1 MQSKHFPRR
10 RPPWWPSNEAWPPS
24 GSADRRYWHN
34 MRGHFFQRVGCIFL
48 LLMLFAFG
56 GFTALFWLIANASSI
71 VNLPENVLA
80 ILRTAGIV
88 LALLLL
94 TILLLAG
101 RELRRTALPM
111 GDMLEAAGDIAEG
124 DYSTRVKERGTRE
137 VRALVRAFNTMA
149 ARLQAEDQQRRNLL
163 ADISHELRTPITVI
177 QGNLEGLLD
186 GIYPAD
192 PQHIEPIL
200 EETRVLSRVIDD
212 LRTISL
218 ADSGALNL
226 QRDPTDVGALI
237 DEVASSFR
245 MPAAAADIDL
255 KVEVQARL
263 PHVEVDATRI
273 REVLV
278 NLLANAL
285 RYTPPGGE
293 ITVRCWAEASDDRHL
308 AISVSDTGVGI
319 AAQDLPHIFDRFY
332 KTDESRGSGLGLAIA
347 KSLVVA
353 HGGEIT
359 ATSEPGSGTTIRII
373 LPL

>member
-1 MQSKHFPRR
+1 MQRKHFPRR

-24 GSADRRYWHN
+24 GSADHRYWQR
-34 MRGHFFQRVGCIFL
+34 MRGHFFRRVGCVFL

-56 GFTALFWLIANASSI
+56 GFTALFWLLANASSA

-88 LALLLL
+88 LALL
-94 TILLLAG
+94 ILAVILFAG
-101 RELRRTALPM
+101 RELRRTALPV
-111 GDMLEAAGDIAEG
+111 GDMLEAAGAIADG
-124 DYSTRVKERGTRE
+124 DYSTRVQERGPRE
-137 VRALVRAFNTMA
+137 VRALAQAFNIMA

-163 ADISHELRTPITVI
+163 ADVSHELRTPITVI

-192 PQHIEPIL
+192 PQHIAPIL

-226 QRDPTDVGALI
+226 QLESTDLGELI
-237 DEVASSFR
+237 EELASSFR
-245 MPAAAADIDL
+245 MQAAAADVTLYVD
-255 KVEVQARL
+255 VQARL
-263 PHVEVDATRI
+263 PRLEVDATRI
-273 REVLV
+273 REVLG

-285 RYTPPGGE
+285 RYTPQGGQ
-293 ITVRCWAEASDDRHL
+293 ITVRCWIEAGDDKHL
-308 AISVSDTGVGI
+308 SISVSDTGVGI

-332 KTDESRGSGLGLAIA
+332 KTEESHGTGLGLAIA

-353 HGGEIT
+353 HGGEI
-359 ATSEPGSGTTIRII
+359 AAESALGKGTTFRIT
-373 LPL
+373 LPM

>member
-1 MQSKHFPRR
+1 
-10 RPPWWPSNEAWPPS
+10 
-24 GSADRRYWHN
+24 
-34 MRGHFFQRVGCIFL
+34 
-48 LLMLFAFG
+48 MLFAFG
-56 GFTALFWLIANASSI
+56 GFTALFWLIANASNI
-71 VNLPENVLA
+71 VNLPENILA

-88 LALLLL
+88 LALL
-94 TILLLAG
+94 ILAIILLAG

-111 GDMLEAAGDIAEG
+111 GDMLEAAGAIAEG
-124 DYSTRVKERGTRE
+124 DYSTRVEERGTRE
-137 VRALVRAFNTMA
+137 VRALARAFNTMA

-163 ADISHELRTPITVI
+163 ADVSHELRTPITVI

-200 EETRVLSRVIDD
+200 EETRVLARVIED

-218 ADSGALNL
+218 ADSGALKL
-226 QRDPTDVGALI
+226 QLESTDLGELI
-237 DEVASSFR
+237 EEVASSFR
-245 MPAAAADIDL
+245 MQAATAGVDL
-255 KVEVQARL
+255 KLEVQAGL

-285 RYTPPGGE
+285 RYTSQGGE
-293 ITVRCWAEASDDRHL
+293 ITVYCWVEGSDGNHL

-319 AAQDLPHIFDRFY
+319 AAQDLPHIFERFY
-332 KTDESRGSGLGLAIA
+332 KTDESHGTGLGLAIA

-359 ATSEPGSGTTIRII
+359 AESVLGKGTTIRIT